1 MSKQGKVFAAAGAM
15 IALLVV
21 ATLAFGQWGSGGIW
35 TVPSGGL
42 YLNCPLN
49 ACSVQG
55 QTINL
60 PGLSAKSQLT
70 AASGGSSTNTLINTG
85 ISFPIAANEV
95 GTLNCEIYYTS
106 TNSSGG
112 LALGVNGPGSPT
124 EVTIGAQ
131 IQTSATAQSI
141 VANQGTSWQTQI
153 GTVADTLT
161 SGLQFAELAGGIEN
175 GTTAGTLNVQFADI
189 NTSGTVTVAR
199 DSWCS
204 FP

>member
-1 MSKQGKVFAAAGAM
+1 MKRQKAGL
-15 IALLVV
+15 IAIGLLLVTAV
-21 ATLAFGQWGSGGIW
+21 CLAQWGGGGLW

-42 YLNCPLN
+42 YLNCPAN
-49 ACSVQG
+49 ACSVTG
-55 QTINL
+55 QMLNF
-60 PGLSAKSQLT
+60 PGLSAKSQLL
-70 AASGGSSTNTLINTG
+70 AASAGSATNTLINTG
-85 ISFPIAANEV
+85 LSFPIAANQV

-106 TNSSGG
+106 TSSSGG
-112 LALGVNGPGSPT
+112 LALGVNGPGTPT
-124 EVTIGAQ
+124 QVTIGAQ

-141 VANQGTSWQTQI
+141 VSSQGTSWQTQI

-175 GTTAGTLNVQFADI
+175 GPTAGTLNIQFADI
-189 NTSGTVTVAR
+189 NTNGTVTVAR